1 MPPSYFRSIIE
12 EDRVQHPNAI
22 TALLPQTVDGATLA
36 RVKIFTALDDWLG
49 LDIFRFD
56 QQKPFLNQ
64 TEDEKLAH
72 ASIQRFCAEIQAS
85 KYAGDKSY
93 PAGFAAVNDV
103 WLLGGDLDDTR
114 VAALTLKYRFQLP
127 GPHFEPETVDKFL
140 NHSNTMYVQF
150 SNPRRHASQMELF
163 SRVRGTEGVAVGV
176 EHKWETRS
184 EENKLASSGVPQTM
198 LTIAASNVIPK
209 SFTQKTDAP
218 AQQRSRRHDPH
229 PPAAQRGGPEGGL
242 ARVEVQLLFRGYKKD
257 HTSVPPPASE
267 RISRAVTRVHDA
279 VLTHFDNVRE
289 DDKQILFT
297 LIEEHLPRKLREL
310 ALDRVQQNVPLTYLR
325 SIGASILVSKIVYRE
340 GLQFKEAL
348 SDSILGNMAL
358 QYLMQEMKAQRLV

>member
-1 MPPSYFRSIIE
+1 
-12 EDRVQHPNAI
+12 
-22 TALLPQTVDGATLA
+22 
-36 RVKIFTALDDWLG
+36 
-49 LDIFRFD
+49 
-56 QQKPFLNQ
+56 
-64 TEDEKLAH
+64 
-72 ASIQRFCAEIQAS
+72 
-85 KYAGDKSY
+85 
-93 PAGFAAVNDV
+93 
-103 WLLGGDLDDTR
+103 
-114 VAALTLKYRFQLP
+114 
-127 GPHFEPETVDKFL
+127 
-140 NHSNTMYVQF
+140 MYVHF

-184 EENKLASSGVPQTM
+184 EENKLATSGVPQTM

-209 SFTQKTDAP
+209 SFTQK
-218 AQQRSRRHDPH
+218 
-229 PPAAQRGGPEGGL
+229 AAAYLGLCNLNRGGPEGGL

-279 VLTHFDNVRE
+279 VLAHFDNVRE

-325 SIGASILVSKIVYRE
+325 SIGALILVSKIVYRE

-348 SDSILGNMAL
+348 SDSNLGNMAL

>member
-22 TALLPQTVDGATLA
+22 TALTVDGATLA

-209 SFTQKTDAP
+209 SFTQKTDAYLGLCNLNVMR
-218 AQQRSRRHDPH
+218 AHLDVVKTRST
-229 PPAAQRGGPEGGL
+229 A
-242 ARVEVQLLFRGYKKD
+242 LLFRGYKKD

>member
-1 MPPSYFRSIIE
+1 
-12 EDRVQHPNAI
+12 
-22 TALLPQTVDGATLA
+22 
-36 RVKIFTALDDWLG
+36 
-49 LDIFRFD
+49 
-56 QQKPFLNQ
+56 
-64 TEDEKLAH
+64 
-72 ASIQRFCAEIQAS
+72 
-85 KYAGDKSY
+85 
-93 PAGFAAVNDV
+93 
-103 WLLGGDLDDTR
+103 
-114 VAALTLKYRFQLP
+114 
-127 GPHFEPETVDKFL
+127 
-140 NHSNTMYVQF
+140 MYVQF

-198 LTIAASNVIPK
+198 LTIAASPR
-209 SFTQKTDAP
+209 A
-218 AQQRSRRHDPH
+218 SRRRR
-229 PPAAQRGGPEGGL
+229 PPQRGGPEGGL

-279 VLTHFDNVRE
+279 VLAHFDNVRE

-348 SDSILGNMAL
+348 SDSNLGNMAL